1 MRRWSAAP
9 NRVPTSVTDEVNR
22 VVATKQTK
30 PRVGV
35 PSLIERGA
43 LLVIAAS
50 LVLFP
55 LFVRDTRIR
64 VRHTAEQNQTN
75 TARALA
81 DDIQH
86 HLEGFERSLRSA
98 SAVLRFRNIWEVP
111 ANIRNAAIFDGS
123 SEVPNVSSVL
133 IIDHDGQMMANSG
146 DISPPAVNYVDRDY
160 FRFHQADP
168 SLAVH
173 VSGPISGRL
182 TGRKMM
188 IFSIRLNDER
198 GDFAG
203 VVAGA
208 IAVSYFD
215 NLLMSLE
222 PAADAAI
229 TLVQFNGT
237 LIARAPSKANAAGAN
252 VSAGP
257 LFRNFSHARAGT
269 YIDHTLLDGTE
280 RLVAYQ
286 TLGEFPLLVA
296 YSQSTVAV
304 FAGWLHMVYFVG
316 AALLAMCGLKV
327 CAIWLLRREHARR
340 LRAEQAAE
348 LSAAAV
354 AAVNRSLEERINVA
368 LAVQERAQE
377 TLETGQRLEALGQL
391 SGGIAH
397 DINNVL
403 QTISGACSL
412 MEARQH
418 DPEHVKRLSAIA
430 LRAADRGTV
439 VTRRL
444 LAFAKRGNL
453 RAEEV
458 DPIAVL
464 VDMQELLNHTLMG
477 SIVVELNLPP
487 WLPMIL
493 VDRMQLETVLV
504 NIANNARD
512 ATPSGGT
519 ITISARQEAVNESG
533 AQAAGLSAGSY
544 VRLIVHDR
552 GIGMDAKTLARAVDP
567 FFSTKGPGQG
577 TGLGLSM
584 AKGFVEQSGGKLDIV
599 SRIGEGSTVTLSFP
613 AVGTGG
619 VPRTSERGIPTFNTG
634 AAAPTTPPVFVA
646 LTPSESG
653 GGSATVLVVDDNQQ
667 SRELVCE
674 WLSACR
680 FEVHQATSGEAA
692 LATLEGGLEI
702 DMLLTDFS
710 MPGMNGIE
718 LARAVRKRVP
728 GQPVIILT
736 GNTGTIAIDAIGAAA
751 GGECMVLQK
760 PIRIS
765 ELPDHIKIA
774 LRRSPASQSS
784 LALLANLASGGGTLP

>member
-9 NRVPTSVTDEVNR
+9 NTVPASATVGLGRVF
-22 VVATKQTK
+22 ATRQTK
-30 PRVGV
+30 PHIGV
-35 PSLIERGA
+35 TSLIERGA
-43 LLVIAAS
+43 LLVIMAS

-55 LFVRDTRIR
+55 LFARDTWLR

-81 DDIQH
+81 GDIQH
-86 HLEGFERSLRSA
+86 RLEGFERSLRSA
-98 SAVLRFRNIWEVP
+98 SAVLRFRNIWEMP

-133 IIDHDGQMMANSG
+133 VTDRDGQMMVNSG
-146 DISPPAVNYVDRDY
+146 VLSPPAVNFADRDY
-160 FRFHQADP
+160 FRFHQADR
-168 SLAVH
+168 SLAMH
-173 VSGPISGRL
+173 VSGPISSRL
-182 TGRKMM
+182 TGHKIM

-208 IAVSYFD
+208 IAVAYFD

-222 PAADAAI
+222 PAADGAI
-229 TLVQFNGT
+229 ALVQSNGT
-237 LIARAPSKANAAGAN
+237 LIARAPFEAGAEGAD

-257 LFRNFSHARAGT
+257 LFRNVGRARAGT
-269 YIDHTLLDGTE
+269 YIDRTLLDGTE

-296 YSQSTVAV
+296 YSQSTAEV
-304 FAGWLHMVYFVG
+304 FASWLHTVYFIG

-327 CAIWLLRREHARR
+327 CAIWLLRRERARR
-340 LRAEQAAE
+340 LCAEAGAE
-348 LSAAAV
+348 RSAAAV
-354 AAVNRSLEERINVA
+354 AAVNLSLEERISVA

-412 MEARQH
+412 MEAREH

-453 RAEEV
+453 RVEKV
-458 DPIAVL
+458 DPTAVL

-477 SIVVELNLPP
+477 SIVVELDLPP
-487 WLPMIL
+487 WLPTIL

-504 NIANNARD
+504 NLANNARD

-519 ITISARQEAVNESG
+519 ITIGARQETVNESG

-544 VRLIVHDR
+544 VRLTVRDR
-552 GIGMDAKTLARAVDP
+552 GIGMDAKTLARAVEP

-584 AKGFVEQSGGKLDIV
+584 AKGFVEQSEGKLDIV
-599 SRIGEGSTVTLSFP
+599 SRIGEGSTVTLWFP
-613 AVGTGG
+613 AVGTG
-619 VPRTSERGIPTFNTG
+619 VPRTAERRVPTFPTG
-634 AAAPTTPPVFVA
+634 TATPATAPVPVVPTQA
-646 LTPSESG
+646 GPQTS
-653 GGSATVLVVDDNQQ
+653 SATVLVVDDNQQ

-680 FEVHQATSGEAA
+680 FVVHQAVSGEAA
-692 LATLEGGLEI
+692 LAVLAGGLEI

-736 GNTGTIAIDAIGAAA
+736 GNTGAIAIDAIGEAA
-751 GGECMVLQK
+751 GGECTVLQK

-765 ELPDHIKIA
+765 ELPDHIMIA
-774 LRRSPASQSS
+774 LRRLPTSQSS
-784 LALLANLASGGGTLP
+784 LALLANLVSGGGTLP

>member
-1 MRRWSAAP
+1 MRLWSAAP
-9 NRVPTSVTDEVNR
+9 NRVSTSAAGEPDR
-22 VVATKQTK
+22 VFATKQIK
-30 PRVGV
+30 PRIGV

-43 LLVIAAS
+43 LLVIVAS

-55 LFVRDTRIR
+55 LFVRDTRIWI
-64 VRHTAEQNQTN
+64 RHTAEQNQTN
-75 TARALA
+75 IARALA
-81 DDIQH
+81 GDIQH

-98 SAVLRFRNIWEVP
+98 SAALRLRNIWEMP

-133 IIDHDGQMMANSG
+133 VTDREGQMMAKSG
-146 DISPPAVNYVDRDY
+146 DLSPPAVNYADRDY
-160 FRFHQADP
+160 FRFHQADR

-182 TGRKMM
+182 TGHQIM
-188 IFSIRLNDER
+188 IFSIRLNNER

-215 NLLMSLE
+215 NLLRSLE
-222 PAADAAI
+222 PAADGAI
-229 TLVQFNGT
+229 ALVQSDGT
-237 LIARAPSKANAAGAN
+237 LIARAPFEAGAAGTD

-257 LFRNFSHARAGT
+257 LFRNFGQVRAGT
-269 YIDHTLLDGTE
+269 YIDRTLLDGTE

-286 TLGEFPLLVA
+286 RLGEFPLLVA
-296 YSQSTVAV
+296 YSQSTTSV
-304 FAGWLHMVYFVG
+304 FASWLRMVYFVG
-316 AALLAMCGLKV
+316 AALVAGCGLKV
-327 CAIWLLRREHARR
+327 CAIWLLRRERVRR
-340 LRAEQAAE
+340 QYAEQAAE

-354 AAVNRSLEERINVA
+354 AAVNRSLEERISAA
-368 LAVQERAQE
+368 LTVQKRGHE

-412 MEARQH
+412 MEARKH

-453 RAEEV
+453 RTEEV
-458 DPIAVL
+458 DPTAVL

-519 ITISARQEAVNESG
+519 ITISAHLETVHENG
-533 AQAAGLSAGSY
+533 VQAAGLTAGSY
-544 VRLIVHDR
+544 VRLSVRDR
-552 GIGMDAKTLARAVDP
+552 GIGMDAKTLARAVEP

-584 AKGFVEQSGGKLDIV
+584 AKGFIEQSGGKLDIV
-599 SRIGEGSTVTLSFP
+599 SQIGEGSTVTLWFP
-613 AVGTGG
+613 AMGRGALWTAERRVPTLTTGTA
-619 VPRTSERGIPTFNTG
+619 T
-634 AAAPTTPPVFVA
+634 PTTAPVSVA
-646 LTPSESG
+646 LTQAEPR
-653 GGSATVLVVDDNQQ
+653 GSNPAVLVVDDNRQT
-667 SRELVCE
+667 RELVCE
-674 WLSACR
+674 WLSACQ
-680 FEVHQATSGEAA
+680 FEVHQAASGEAA
-692 LATLEGGLEI
+692 MATLEGGLEI

-718 LARAVRKRVP
+718 LVRAVRKRVP

-736 GNTGTIAIDAIGAAA
+736 GNTGAIAIDAIGEAA
-751 GGECMVLQK
+751 GGECTVLQK

-765 ELPDHIKIA
+765 ELPDQIKIA

-784 LALLANLASGGGTLP
+784 LALLANLASAGGTPP

>member
-1 MRRWSAAP
+1 
-9 NRVPTSVTDEVNR
+9 
-22 VVATKQTK
+22 
-30 PRVGV
+30 
-35 PSLIERGA
+35 
-43 LLVIAAS
+43 
-50 LVLFP
+50 
-55 LFVRDTRIR
+55 
-64 VRHTAEQNQTN
+64 
-75 TARALA
+75 
-81 DDIQH
+81 
-86 HLEGFERSLRSA
+86 LEGFERSLRSA
-98 SAVLRFRNIWEVP
+98 SAVLRFRNIWEMP

-133 IIDHDGQMMANSG
+133 VTDRDGQMIAKSG
-146 DISPPAVNYVDRDY
+146 DISPPGVNYADRDY
-160 FRFHQADP
+160 FRFHQADR
-168 SLAVH
+168 SLAMH
-173 VSGPISGRL
+173 VSGPISSRL
-182 TGRKMM
+182 TGHKVM